1 MSTVRDHDL
10 AWYVTEA
17 DGDLGAH
24 GQTYEPSSN
33 GEGQAHPGPSSRAI
47 EAAGRYRVIAEALSL
62 IDPRHR
68 RVIERYYA
76 VVPPAVRRAFP
87 EVGDLLL
94 GVVLG
99 LVGDPALLAS
109 RCLAARGDAD
119 ARDRI
124 ARLKAEASTMVVE
137 AHRAYREAR
146 RSLDRERQAGRR
158 ARQHERL
165 TALLRGAV

>member
-1 MSTVRDHDL
+1 MTPRDHDL
-10 AWYVTEA
+10 HWFVVES

-24 GQTYEPSSN
+24 AQTYEPSSH
-33 GEGQAHPGPSSRAI
+33 GEGQAHPGPSTRQI
-47 EAAGRYRVIAEALSL
+47 DAATRYRVISEALSL
-62 IDPRHR
+62 INPAHR

-76 VVPPAVRRAFP
+76 TIPPAVRRAYADL
-87 EVGDLLL
+87 GDLL

-99 LVGDPALLAS
+99 MVGDPALLAS
-109 RCLAARGDAD
+109 RCSAARGDAD

-124 ARLKAEASTMVVE
+124 ARLRAEASTRVVE

-146 RSLDRERQAGRR
+146 RTLDRERQAGRR
-158 ARQHERL
+158 ARQAERL